1 MGILCMTTRVKS
13 TLLNS
18 GLRESLYTLDKE
30 QKVIC
35 ILWQYLK
42 YKPGLR
48 QQHLGQKKLQQ
59 QWNFTKL
66 GMSITNNKKPNTHLQ
81 NPKNTKPRN
90 LPSL

>member
-1 MGILCMTTRVKS
+1 MMHILSMTIRVKS

-35 ILWQYLK
+35 IFQQHLE

-48 QQHLGQKKLQQ
+48 HQHLGQQKLQQ
-59 QWNFTKL
+59 Q
-66 GMSITNNKKPNTHLQ
+66 
-81 NPKNTKPRN
+81 
-90 LPSL
+90 